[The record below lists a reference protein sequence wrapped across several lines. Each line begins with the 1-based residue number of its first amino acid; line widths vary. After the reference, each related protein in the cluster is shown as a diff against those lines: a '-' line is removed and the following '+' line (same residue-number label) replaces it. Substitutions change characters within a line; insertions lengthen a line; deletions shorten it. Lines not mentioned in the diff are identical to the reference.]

1 MYSGVNSLRTK
12 LASAITRRM
21 GESNP
26 NDVAR
31 RTHPT
36 ITSAGIRKILKGES
50 DLKVETLVILAKAV
64 GTTAPELLVEA
75 LEENPADLGD
85 AKSTVEHAR
94 LIEMYSDIPRQCQK
108 DVMDLLAV
116 LQRNHSISARRGRH
130 DERRDEAAV
139 TASHSDLK
147 LTYDGPTISPVIP
160 DGFFASHVQYLS
172 PDEVRKLLATLPE
185 KEGREL
191 AQALPP
197 EQVRA
202 FGFAHLISEPE
213 TKPPHRQ
220 RKTG

>member
-1 MYSGVNSLRTK
+1 MNSLRQK
-12 LASAITRRM
+12 LAGVISRRM
-21 GESNP
+21 GDLNP

-31 RTHPT
+31 KSH
-36 ITSAGIRKILKGES
+36 AGITAPGLRKILKGES
-50 DLKVETLVILAKAV
+50 DLKVETLVVIAKAL
-64 GTTAPELLVEA
+64 GATAPELLVEA
-75 LEENPADLGD
+75 LKENPADVGD

-108 DVMDLLAV
+108 DVMDLLVV
-116 LQRNHSISARRGRH
+116 LQRNHSISAHHGRH

-139 TASHSDLK
+139 TASRPDLK
-147 LTYDGPTISPVIP
+147 LTYDGPTYSPVIP

-172 PDEVRKLLATLPE
+172 PDEVRNLLATLPE